1 MVASLTGA
9 SLLAG
14 PDGFSR
20 AAVGRSLSLLGSCRR
35 LQRDENIR
43 QHATRGERWPPPLHR
58 HTFTAETTNWA
69 ARPANPPFL
78 AAQKSGLS
86 ARGTSASFPE
96 YHWMFSEQA
105 SSCHSF
111 GLIR

>member
-20 AAVGRSLSLLGSCRR
+20 AAVGRSLSLLGSCRG

-43 QHATRGERWPPPLHR
+43 QHATRGERWPAPLCR
-58 HTFTAETTNWA
+58 HTFTAEITNRADALQTRRFSPLRNPVCPPVARRRPFPSTTGCFQSK
-69 ARPANPPFL
+69 PLL
-78 AAQKSGLS
+78 AI
-86 ARGTSASFPE
+86 
-96 YHWMFSEQA
+96 
-105 SSCHSF
+105 HSD
-111 GLIR
+111 